1 MEAPSEA
8 SADVSDAVSDG
19 AELLSAFPE
28 AAESAEADVSPVCV
42 SSGADDACCD
52 EDVPAVPAAGGQRA
66 QQQTEEKAERKD
78 SGFFLHNLLEFSFWI
93 FLKPVNLLLIF
104 FNHFPASFPMLTGMS
119 AGCFLLQIVAGLFLR
134 SQSCNNCTK

>member
-8 SADVSDAVSDG
+8 SADVSDAVSDE

-52 EDVPAVPAAGGQRA
+52 EDVPAVPVLLPQPARA
-66 QQQTEEKAERKD
+66 DALFKTCKSSPD
-78 SGFFLHNLLEFSFWI
+78 
-93 FLKPVNLLLIF
+93 F

>member
-52 EDVPAVPAAGGQRA
+52 EDVPAVPVLLPQPARADAIAAA
-66 QQQTEEKAERKD
+66 AIIAVILVFLFII
-78 SGFFLHNLLEFSFWI
+78 SSNFLFGFF
-93 FLKPVNLLLIF
+93 
-104 FNHFPASFPMLTGMS
+104 
-119 AGCFLLQIVAGLFLR
+119 
-134 SQSCNNCTK
+134 